1 MFLRE
6 TDLTD
11 SVGNPSMKQLLSL
24 LIVACLSSP
33 ALAQLKDTTLADYDQ
48 WRLALQ
54 QNGVASPV
62 AISALPGFKV
72 EVVRVAEPNEGS
84 WISLTFDSKGRAIIG
99 REDKGLLRLTLS
111 NEAPKKQSDAKPK
124 ATLTLTLS
132 PEDGGEGTRVVVKS
146 VETIEDSLLEC
157 RGLLFAHGGLFV
169 TANNSKG
176 IYRLRDT
183 DGDDKFDEVTLL
195 RKLEG
200 GVGHG
205 RNNLA
210 LGPDGMIYVTC
221 GNNVQ
226 VPKDVSPTSPYKNY
240 GLDRLLPCAWN
251 EFLFDSDVVPPCG
264 HVGRMDADGKTWEL
278 FAGGFRNPYGLDF
291 NTDGELF
298 TYDADM
304 EWDAGAPWY
313 RPTCVMHVV
322 SGGEYGWRQGTSVWP
337 DHFADSLPRVVD
349 IGLGSPTGAKFGTK
363 SHFPDKYRR
372 AFFILDW
379 AYGRIIAVHPT
390 ARGASYTGEAETFL
404 KGKPLNVTELD
415 FGPDGAMYFTVGGR
429 RTQSALYRVTSTVG
443 QPASPPPSD
452 PLFASARD
460 YRRSSEKSH
469 TRNSL
474 VTNWQES
481 AMGELQAQDAWRAN
495 AARVNFE
502 HLDPDEWLR
511 VVSGRS
517 TTKLGNEPQFS
528 RGLMLLM
535 AGAHAGSSDNKSD
548 AIQVLNKL
556 MFSDR
561 PLDERLLAWRTTQ
574 LVFIR
579 MGAPN
584 PDETA
589 QLASRMQRYYPSD
602 SWPENHL
609 LCELLVYLKSGSVIR
624 KTLLLMDAAKT
635 QEEQLFYIY
644 TLRNVSKG
652 WTLDERRRYLD
663 WLKRAEQF
671 TGAHYMTRFV
681 TFIRTDV
688 LASLT
693 DEEREF
699 FGAKIATLGR
709 SESAPNTTAA
719 ARPVVKQWSLDELV
733 PTLEGVGRER
743 SFERGKAMFA
753 AAQCSRC
760 HRFGG
765 EGIAVGPDLAGAAAR
780 FNRKDLLESLLDPSK
795 VVEDKY
801 RNTMIELDDGR
812 VVIGQLAG
820 GNADTLAIATDPNEP
835 TKLVHVARKAIV
847 TRKSSPVS
855 MMPKGLLDTLS
866 QDEILDLV
874 AYLESAGNVDH
885 KNFAK

>member
-1 MFLRE
+1 
-6 TDLTD
+6 
-11 SVGNPSMKQLLSL
+11 MKRLLSL
-24 LIVACLSSP
+24 LLAVSVSTP
-33 ALAQLKDTTLADYDQ
+33 AFAQLKDATLADYDQ
-48 WRLALQ
+48 WKLALQ

-62 AISALPGFKV
+62 SISTLPGFKV

-84 WISLTFDSKGRAIIG
+84 WISLVVDSKGRAIIG
-99 REDKGLLRLTLS
+99 REDKGLLRLTLES
-111 NEAPKKQSDAKPK
+111 SSLPSAGRAGEGGDSQQ
-124 ATLTLTLS
+124 TS
-132 PEDGGEGTRVVVKS
+132 PPNTESKSPLPNPPRRGEGTRTTVKS

-157 RGLLFAHGGLFV
+157 RGLLFAHDGLYV

-183 DGDDKFDEVTLL
+183 DGDDTFDEVTLL

-221 GNNVQ
+221 GNNVL

-251 EFLFDSDVVPPCG
+251 EFLFDSDAVPPCG

-291 NTDGELF
+291 NSDGELF

-363 SHFPDKYRR
+363 SHFSEKYRR

-379 AYGRIIAVHPT
+379 AYGRIIAVHLTP
-390 ARGASYTGEAETFL
+390 RGASYTGEAETFL
-404 KGKPLNVTELD
+404 KGKPLNVTDLD

-429 RTQSALYRVTSTVG
+429 RTQSALYRVSYSGPADALNAATA
-443 QPASPPPSD
+443 QPVLANLDRDEYHSPR
-452 PLFASARD
+452 SARVH
-460 YRRSSEKSH
+460 RRKLAERHGRTGFADFSVAFAGLL
-469 TRNSL
+469 NDDP
-474 VTNWQES
+474 WIQ
-481 AMGELQAQDAWRAN
+481 Q
-495 AARVNFE
+495 AARVE
-502 HLDPDEWLR
+502 LERESWLTLR
-511 VVSGRS
+511 
-517 TTKLGNEPQFS
+517 TKWLPQTYDATAALQF
-528 RGLMLLM
+528 LM
-535 AGAHAGSSDNKSD
+535 AGTRTAPQESQRQILRGF
-548 AIQVLNKL
+548 LG
-556 MFSDR
+556 MFR
-561 PLDERLLAWRTTQ
+561 RTEIVEERTLAWRTLQ
-574 LVFIR
+574 LVCIR
-579 MGAPN
+579 MGRPTDKELFELV
-584 PDETA
+584 PLVD
-589 QLASRMQRYYPSD
+589 SYYPST
-602 SWPENHL
+602 SWPDNQL
-609 LCELLVYLKSGSVIR
+609 LCELLVYLEVPSVIS
-624 KTLLLMDAAKT
+624 KSLVLLDVAKT

-671 TGAHYMTRFV
+671 TGAQYMARFV

-699 FGAKIATLGR
+699 FAAKIASLGR
-709 SESAPNTTAA
+709 SESTPNTTVA

-733 PTLEGVGRER
+733 PMLEGVGHER

-760 HRFGG
+760 HRIGG
-765 EGIAVGPDLAGAAAR
+765 EGIAIGPDLAGAAAR

-795 VVEDKY
+795 VVEEKY

-820 GNADTLAIATDPNEP
+820 GNADTLAISTDPNEP
-835 TKLVHVARKAIV
+835 TKLVRVARKAIV
-847 TRKSSPVS
+847 TRQSSPVS

-866 QDEILDLV
+866 QDEILDLL
-874 AYLESAGNVDH
+874 AYLESAGNAEH

>member
-1 MFLRE
+1 MKAFL
-6 TDLTD
+6 
-11 SVGNPSMKQLLSL
+11 SC
-24 LIVACLSSP
+24 LIFFAGS
-33 ALAQLKDTTLADYDQ
+33 AAAFAQLKDATLADYDQ
-48 WRLALQ
+48 LKLALT

-62 AISALPGFKV
+62 AISTLPSFKV

-84 WISLTFDSKGRAIIG
+84 WISLAFDSKGRAIIG
-99 REDKGLLRLTLS
+99 REDKGLLRLTLES
-111 NEAPKKQSDAKPK
+111 VVGKNAAGEKQKAP
-124 ATLTLTLS
+124 LTPTLS
-132 PEDGGEGTRVVVKS
+132 PEDGGEGAGVVVKS
-146 VETIEDSLLEC
+146 VETIEDTLLEC
-157 RGLLFAHGGLFV
+157 RGLLFAHGALYV

-183 DGDDKFDEVTLL
+183 DGDDTFDEVTLL

-221 GNNVQ
+221 GNNVL

-264 HVGRMDADGKTWEL
+264 HVGRMDADGKSWEL

-363 SHFPDKYRR
+363 SHFPEKYRQ

-379 AYGRIIAVHPT
+379 AYGRIIAVHLTP
-390 ARGASYTGEAETFL
+390 RGASYTGEAETFL
-404 KGKPLNVTELD
+404 KGKPLNVTDLD
-415 FGPDGAMYFTVGGR
+415 FGPDGAMYFIVGGR
-429 RTQSALYRVTSTVG
+429 RTQSALYRVVHVYGKGVARPESSKGVDDGQASEDTTRGGIDHHSTARRRVRRLIEQDHGRTETRSGSGGLLRDNDPTFRAAARILYENQPNKWWLGELLRG
-443 QPASPPPSD
+443 QGDEQD
-452 PLFASARD
+452 PFSRL
-460 YRRSSEKSH
+460 
-469 TRNSL
+469 SL
-474 VTNWQES
+474 V
-481 AMGELQAQDAWRAN
+481 
-495 AARVNFE
+495 
-502 HLDPDEWLR
+502 
-511 VVSGRS
+511 
-517 TTKLGNEPQFS
+517 
-528 RGLMLLM
+528 M
-535 AGAHAGSSDNKSD
+535 AGARVASPE
-548 AIQVLNKL
+548 
-556 MFSDR
+556 MR
-561 PLDERLLAWRTTQ
+561 PQLTAALTKQLETRLSLDESLIALRAAQ
-574 LVFIR
+574 LIFIR
-579 MGAPN
+579 LGSPSGKEVERIV
-584 PDETA
+584 PLLDR
-589 QLASRMQRYYPSD
+589 SYPSP
-602 SWPENHL
+602 SWPENQL
-609 LCELLVYLKSGSVIR
+609 LCELLVYLNSDSVVRKSLA
-624 KTLLLMDAAKT
+624 LLEAAPR
-635 QEEQLFYIY
+635 QEEQLFYLY

-688 LASLT
+688 LTSLT

-699 FGAKIATLGR
+699 FAAKIASLGR
-709 SESAPNTTAA
+709 SESVPNTTVA
-719 ARPVVKQWSLDELV
+719 ARPVVKQWSLDELA
-733 PTLEGVGRER
+733 PTLEGVGRGR

-765 EGIAVGPDLAGAAAR
+765 EGLPIGPDLAGAAAR

-795 VVEDKY
+795 VVEEKY
-801 RNTMIELDDGR
+801 RDTMLELDDGR

-820 GNADTLAIATDPNEP
+820 GNAETLAIATDPNEP
-835 TKLVHVARKAIV
+835 TKLVRVARKAIV

-866 QDEILDLV
+866 QDEILDLL
-874 AYLESAGNVDH
+874 AYLESAGNAEH

>member
-1 MFLRE
+1 
-6 TDLTD
+6 
-11 SVGNPSMKQLLSL
+11 MKL
-24 LIVACLSSP
+24 
-33 ALAQLKDTTLADYDQ
+33 
-48 WRLALQ
+48 
-54 QNGVASPV
+54 
-62 AISALPGFKV
+62 
-72 EVVRVAEPNEGS
+72 
-84 WISLTFDSKGRAIIG
+84 
-99 REDKGLLRLTLS
+99 
-111 NEAPKKQSDAKPK
+111 
-124 ATLTLTLS
+124 
-132 PEDGGEGTRVVVKS
+132 

-157 RGLLFAHGGLFV
+157 RGLLFAHDGLYA

-183 DGDDKFDEVTLL
+183 DGDDTFDEVTLL

-226 VPKDVSPTSPYKNY
+226 VPKDVAATSPYKNY

-291 NTDGELF
+291 NPDGELF

-379 AYGRIIAVHPT
+379 AYGRIIAVHLAP
-390 ARGASYTGEAETFL
+390 RGASYTGEAETFL
-404 KGKPLNVTELD
+404 KGKPLNVTDLD

-429 RTQSALYRVTSTVG
+429 RTQSALYRVSYVGEVAAADALDAIQIGVSRAPTDFEKARFRRRRYEDSFDRSVSQIMVGSSTL
-443 QPASPPPSD
+443 AD
-452 PLFASARD
+452 EDRFL
-460 YRRSSEKSH
+460 SS
-469 TRNSL
+469 
-474 VTNWQES
+474 
-481 AMGELQAQDAWRAN
+481 
-495 AARVNFE
+495 AARIALE
-502 HLDPDEWLR
+502 LR
-511 VVSGRS
+511 MNRAEITLLPMALSMEQIA
-517 TTKLGNEPQFS
+517 TTKL
-528 RGLMLLM
+528 MLLL
-535 AGAHAGSSDNKSD
+535 AKTRASGSIERQEAFAELSRLMTETLT
-548 AIQVLNKL
+548 ARQRVLT
-556 MFSDR
+556 
-561 PLDERLLAWRTTQ
+561 WR
-574 LVFIR
+574 I
-579 MGAPN
+579 
-584 PDETA
+584 A
-589 QLASRMQRYYPSD
+589 QLLLIRLGRPDQDGVQRLISHFDPHFPATT
-602 SWPENHL
+602 WPENQL
-609 LCELLVYLKSGSVIR
+609 LCELMVYLEGDSVVR
-624 KTLLLMDAAKT
+624 KTMPLLDSAKT

-644 TLRNVSKG
+644 TLRNVSKR
-652 WTLDERRRYLD
+652 WALDERKRYLD

-699 FGAKIATLGR
+699 FAAKIASLGR
-709 SESAPNTTAA
+709 SESAPNTTVA
-719 ARPVVKQWSLDELV
+719 ARPVVKQWSLDELA
-733 PTLEGVGRER
+733 PTLEGVGQGR

-765 EGIAVGPDLAGAAAR
+765 EGLAIGPDLAGAAVR

-820 GNADTLAIATDPNEP
+820 GNADTLAIASDPNEP
-835 TKLVHVARKAIV
+835 TKLVRVARKAIV

-866 QDEILDLV
+866 QDEILDLL
-874 AYLESAGNVDH
+874 AYLESAGNAEH

>member
-1 MFLRE
+1 MRA
-6 TDLTD
+6 
-11 SVGNPSMKQLLSL
+11 PLSW
-24 LIVACLSSP
+24 LIFFAISST
-33 ALAQLKDTTLADYDQ
+33 AFAQLKDATLADYDQ
-48 WRLALQ
+48 WKLALQ

-62 AISALPGFKV
+62 AISTLPGFKV

-84 WISLTFDSKGRAIIG
+84 WISLAFDSKGRAVIG
-99 REDKGLLRLTLS
+99 REDKGLLRLTL
-111 NEAPKKQSDAKPK
+111 AKKDDTNKKEEKPK
-124 ATLTLTLS
+124 APLTPTLS
-132 PEDGGEGTRVVVKS
+132 PEDGGEGARVTVKS
-146 VETIEDSLLEC
+146 IETIEDSLLEC
-157 RGLLFAHGGLFV
+157 RGLLFAHDALYV

-183 DGDDKFDEVTLL
+183 DGDDSFDEVTLL
-195 RKLEG
+195 KKLEG

-221 GNNVQ
+221 GNNVL

-251 EFLFDSDVVPPCG
+251 EFLFDSDAVPPCG

-291 NTDGELF
+291 NSDGELF

-363 SHFPDKYRR
+363 SHFSEKYRR

-379 AYGRIIAVHPT
+379 AYGRIIAVHLTP
-390 ARGASYTGEAETFL
+390 RGASYTGEAETFL
-404 KGKPLNVTELD
+404 KGKPLNVTDLD
-415 FGPDGAMYFTVGGR
+415 FGPDGAMYFIVGGR
-429 RTQSALYRVTSTVG
+429 RTQSALYRVTYSG
-443 QPASPPPSD
+443 PADALNAQPTQPVLLNLDRDEYHSP
-452 PLFASARD
+452 
-460 YRRSSEKSH
+460 RSSRVQRHKLAEQH
-469 TRNSL
+469 GRAGL
-474 VTNWQES
+474 VGFETACERLLSDDPWIQH
-481 AMGELQAQDAWRAN
+481 
-495 AARVNFE
+495 AARVALE
-502 HLDPDEWLR
+502 RRSL
-511 VVSGRS
+511 SGVLNKSLPRTDDNATAS
-517 TTKLGNEPQFS
+517 LQI
-528 RGLMLLM
+528 LM
-535 AGAHAGSSDNKSD
+535 AGTRTAPKGSQR
-548 AIQVLNKL
+548 AILRHL
-556 MFSDR
+556 IGMFQR
-561 PLDERLLAWRTTQ
+561 KEVIEERTLAWRTLQ
-574 LVFIR
+574 LVCIR
-579 MGAPN
+579 MGRPSGKELFELVPLLDN
-584 PDETA
+584 
-589 QLASRMQRYYPSD
+589 YYPST
-602 SWPENHL
+602 SWPDNQL
-609 LCELLVYLKSGSVIR
+609 LCELLVYLEVPSVIG
-624 KTLLLMDAAKT
+624 KSLILLDAAKT
-635 QEEQLFYIY
+635 QEEQLFYLF

-652 WTLDERRRYLD
+652 WTLDERKRYLD

-671 TGAHYMTRFV
+671 TGAQYMTRFV

-693 DEEREF
+693 DEERECF
-699 FGAKIATLGR
+699 ATKIASLGR
-709 SESAPNTTAA
+709 SESAPSTTVA
-719 ARPVVKQWSLDELV
+719 ARPIVKQWSLDELV
-733 PTLEGVGRER
+733 PTLEGVGRAR

-765 EGIAVGPDLAGAAAR
+765 EGLAIGPDLAGAAAR

-795 VVEDKY
+795 VVEEKY

-820 GNADTLAIATDPNEP
+820 GNAETLVIATDPNEP
-835 TKLVHVARKAIV
+835 TKLVRVARKAIV
-847 TRKSSPVS
+847 TRHSSPVS

-866 QDEILDLV
+866 QDEILDLL
-874 AYLESAGNVDH
+874 AYLESAGNADH

>member
-1 MFLRE
+1 MR
-6 TDLTD
+6 T
-11 SVGNPSMKQLLSL
+11 SL
-24 LIVACLSSP
+24 CWLIFFASSS
-33 ALAQLKDTTLADYDQ
+33 AAFAQLKDATLADYDQ
-48 WRLALQ
+48 WKLALQ

-62 AISALPGFKV
+62 AISTLPGFKV

-84 WISLTFDSKGRAIIG
+84 WISLAFDSKGRAIVG
-99 REDKGLLRLTLS
+99 REDKGLLRLTLES
-111 NEAPKKQSDAKPK
+111 VADRNKAEEKPK
-124 ATLTLTLS
+124 EPLTLTLS
-132 PEDGGEGTRVVVKS
+132 PQGRGEGTRVRVKAI
-146 VETIEDSLLEC
+146 ETIEDSLLEC
-157 RGLLFAHGGLFV
+157 RGLLFAHDGLYV

-183 DGDDKFDEVTLL
+183 NGDDTFDEVTLL

-221 GNNVQ
+221 GNNVL

-251 EFLFDSDVVPPCG
+251 EFLFDSEVVPPCG

-291 NTDGELF
+291 TSDGELF

-363 SHFPDKYRR
+363 SHFSEKYRR

-379 AYGRIIAVHPT
+379 AYGRIIAVHLTP
-390 ARGASYTGEAETFL
+390 RGASYTGEAETFL
-404 KGKPLNVTELD
+404 KGKPLNVTDLD

-429 RTQSALYRVTSTVG
+429 RTQSALYRVTYSGPADALGATDS
-443 QPASPPPSD
+443 QPVLVNLDRDEYESPRSMRVKRRKLAERHGRTGFADFPVAFAGVLNDD
-452 PLFASARD
+452 P
-460 YRRSSEKSH
+460 
-469 TRNSL
+469 
-474 VTNWQES
+474 WIQ
-481 AMGELQAQDAWRAN
+481 Q
-495 AARVNFE
+495 AARVVLE
-502 HLDPDEWLR
+502 RPSLHELL
-511 VVSGRS
+511 
-517 TTKLGNEPQFS
+517 TKPLTVTDDDATASLQI
-528 RGLMLLM
+528 LM
-535 AGAHAGSSDNKSD
+535 AGARTAPQESQR
-548 AIQVLNKL
+548 AILRRL
-556 MFSDR
+556 IGMFQR
-561 PLDERLLAWRTTQ
+561 REIIGERTLAWRTLQ
-574 LVFIR
+574 LVCIR
-579 MGAPN
+579 MGRPT
-584 PDETA
+584 EKELI
-589 QLASRMQRYYPSD
+589 QLVPLLDRYYPSI
-602 SWPENHL
+602 SWPDNQL
-609 LCELLVYLKSGSVIR
+609 LCELLVYLEVPSVIG
-624 KTLLLMDAAKT
+624 KSLILLDLART
-635 QEEQLFYIY
+635 QEEQLFFIY

-652 WTLDERRRYLD
+652 WTFDERRRYLD

-699 FGAKIATLGR
+699 FAAKIAALGR
-709 SESAPNTTAA
+709 SESTPNTTVA

-733 PTLEGVGRER
+733 PTLEGVDRGR

-765 EGIAVGPDLAGAAAR
+765 EGIAIGPDLAGAAAR

-795 VVEDKY
+795 VVEEKY
-801 RNTMIELDDGR
+801 RNTMLELDDGR

-820 GNADTLAIATDPNEP
+820 GNAETLAIATDPNEP
-835 TKLVHVARKAIV
+835 TKLVRVARKAIV

-855 MMPKGLLDTLS
+855 MMPKGLLETLS
-866 QDEILDLV
+866 HDEILDLL
-874 AYLESAGNVDH
+874 AYLESAGNADH

>member
-1 MFLRE
+1 MQR
-6 TDLTD
+6 
-11 SVGNPSMKQLLSL
+11 LLSL
-24 LIVACLSSP
+24 LIAMSVSTP
-33 ALAQLKDTTLADYDQ
+33 AFAQLKDATLADYDQ
-48 WRLALQ
+48 WKLALT

-62 AISALPGFKV
+62 AISTLPGFKV

-84 WISLTFDSKGRAIIG
+84 WISLAFDSKGRAIIG
-99 REDKGLLRLTLS
+99 REDKGLLRLTLAKQDDT
-111 NEAPKKQSDAKPK
+111 NKKEEKPK
-124 ATLTLTLS
+124 APLTLTLS
-132 PEDGGEGTRVVVKS
+132 PEDGGEGTGVVVKS

-157 RGLLFAHGGLFV
+157 RGLLFAHGALYA

-183 DGDDKFDEVTLL
+183 NGDDSFDEVTLL

-221 GNNVQ
+221 GNNVLI
-226 VPKDVSPTSPYKNY
+226 PKDVSPTSPYKNY

-251 EFLFDSDVVPPCG
+251 EFLFDSDAAPPCG

-291 NTDGELF
+291 NSDGELF

-304 EWDAGAPWY
+304 EWDAGAPGY

-363 SHFPDKYRR
+363 SHFSEKYRR

-390 ARGASYTGEAETFL
+390 PRGASYTGEAETFL
-404 KGKPLNVTELD
+404 KGKPLNVTDLD

-429 RTQSALYRVTSTVG
+429 RTQSALYRVSYSG
-443 QPASPPPSD
+443 PADALNAPPSQPILLNLD
-452 PLFASARD
+452 RD
-460 YRRSSEKSH
+460 EYHSPRSSRVQRQKLAEQHGRTGMAGYSR
-469 TRNSL
+469 TWDGLLSDDP
-474 VTNWQES
+474 WIQ
-481 AMGELQAQDAWRAN
+481 Q
-495 AARVNFE
+495 AARVALE
-502 HLDPDEWLR
+502 RAPLH
-511 VVSGRS
+511 
-517 TTKLGNEPQFS
+517 KLLTSPLPETDDDATASLQI
-528 RGLMLLM
+528 LM
-535 AGAHAGSSDNKSD
+535 AGAHTAPKESQR
-548 AIQVLNKL
+548 AILRRL
-556 MFSDR
+556 LGMFQR
-561 PLDERLLAWRTTQ
+561 TEIIQERTLAWRTLQ
-574 LVFIR
+574 LVCIR
-579 MGAPN
+579 MGRP
-584 PDETA
+584 PDKE
-589 QLASRMQRYYPSD
+589 LFELVPLLDRCYPSTT
-602 SWPENHL
+602 WPDNQL
-609 LCELLVYLKSGSVIR
+609 LGELLVYLEVPSVIG
-624 KTLLLMDAAKT
+624 KSLILLDAAKT
-635 QEEQLFYIY
+635 QEEQLFYLY
-644 TLRNVSKG
+644 TLRTVSKG
-652 WTLDERRRYLD
+652 WMLEERRRYLD

-671 TGAHYMTRFV
+671 TGAQYMTRFV

-699 FGAKIATLGR
+699 FAAKIASLGR
-709 SESAPNTTAA
+709 TESAPSTIVT
-719 ARPVVKQWSLDELV
+719 ARPVVKQWSLDELA
-733 PTLEGVGRER
+733 PALEGVGRGR
-743 SFERGKAMFA
+743 SFERGRTMFA

-765 EGIAVGPDLAGAAAR
+765 EGLAIGPDLAGAAAR
-780 FNRKDLLESLLDPSK
+780 FNRQDLLESLLDPSK
-795 VVEDKY
+795 VVEEKY
-801 RNTMIELDDGR
+801 RNTMLELDDGR

-835 TKLVHVARKAIV
+835 TKLVRVARKAIV

-866 QDEILDLV
+866 RDEILDLL
-874 AYLESAGNVDH
+874 AYLEAAGNPEH
-885 KNFAK
+885 KNFVK